1 VNRTWTRHDIDQ
13 KRNNIWLLRVE
24 MVFHRHVL
32 IVRWVEPWDG
42 MMDKR
47 GGGKSGIERNPNLT
61 NPNPNQ
67 PQPNQLMNGVLTW
80 DGMGDGMMD
89 K

>member
-1 VNRTWTRHDIDQ
+1 MKGV
-13 KRNNIWLLRVE
+13 
-24 MVFHRHVL
+24 
-32 IVRWVEPWDG
+32 
-42 MMDKR
+42 
-47 GGGKSGIERNPNLT
+47 KSGIERNPNLT